1 MFILKVIILF
11 QTKSKSISSVNIGN
25 CLNHQNPV
33 RTVKNYLSLLKIKS
47 LFLTLLKR
55 SRQTK
60 KLQYTAKCKG
70 EVINKF
76 LRDKLVQY

>member
-11 QTKSKSISSVNIGN
+11 QTKSKSISSVNIGK

-33 RTVKNYLSLLKIKS
+33 RTVKNYLALLKIKS
-47 LFLTLLKR
+47 LFLTLLKC

-60 KLQYTAKCKG
+60 KLHYTAKCKG